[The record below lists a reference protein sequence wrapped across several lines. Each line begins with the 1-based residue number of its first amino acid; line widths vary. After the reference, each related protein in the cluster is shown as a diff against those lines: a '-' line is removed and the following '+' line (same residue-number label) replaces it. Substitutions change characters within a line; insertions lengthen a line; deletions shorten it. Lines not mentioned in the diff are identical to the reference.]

1 METEN
6 DIMIA
11 FLDTSVSREPHG
23 RLTTSVY
30 RKPTHTGQCLAYDLH
45 RPQSVK
51 RGTFKCLYNRAKR
64 LVTKQSVISEEK
76 KSVISSCFKR
86 FCLLL
91 RPEAHQDMKNSPPR
105 RNPETEFK
113 STAAGF
119 AVCQRSV
126 DTTLRSHL
134 VRPKDTID
142 PAKQDGVSTKIPV
155 NAEKSTLAKPRKIYT
170 GEDQRA

>member
-1 METEN
+1 
-6 DIMIA
+6 MIA

-30 RKPTHTGQCLAYDLH
+30 RKPTHTGQCLAYDSH

-76 KSVISSCFKR
+76 KICHQFLFQTVLPPPSSR
-86 FCLLL
+86 S
-91 RPEAHQDMKNSPPR
+91 SPGHEKQLPR

-126 DTTLRSHL
+126 DTTLRPHV

-155 NAEKSTLAKPRKIYT
+155 NAGKSTFAKPRKIYT